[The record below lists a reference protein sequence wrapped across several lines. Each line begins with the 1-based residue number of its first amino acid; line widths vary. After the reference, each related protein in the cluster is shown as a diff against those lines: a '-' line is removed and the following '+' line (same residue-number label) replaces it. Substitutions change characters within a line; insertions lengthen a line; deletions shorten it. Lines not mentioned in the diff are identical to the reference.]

1 MRDWGESELA
11 IWNANPRP
19 TPAMIWYPTHFPVL
33 EVDMRVLIKPV
44 PMDVSIVPVM
54 MNGK

>member
-1 MRDWGESELA
+1 
-11 IWNANPRP
+11 
-19 TPAMIWYPTHFPVL
+19 MIWYPTHFPVL